1 MRVAI
6 VDDNAGIRRLLAE
19 VLTERAGVV
28 VVGYAPDGDEV
39 LEMVRAHDP
48 ELVIMDYSMP
58 RVNGVRASA
67 ALHAE
72 RPAVEIVAFT
82 STSDQAIVDA
92 FLMSGAR
99 THFDKTRIDEL
110 VDYVASRA
118 SVSDATAED

>member
-6 VDDNAGIRRLLAE
+6 VDDNSAIRKLLAE
-19 VLTERAGVV
+19 VLMEQAGVA
-28 VVGYAPDGDEV
+28 VVGYAHDGDEV

-48 ELVIMDYSMP
+48 ELVIMDYSME
-58 RVNGVRASA
+58 RVDGVTASA

-82 STSDQAIVDA
+82 STSDPAIVDA
-92 FLMSGAR
+92 FLMAGAR
-99 THFDKTRIDEL
+99 RHFDKMRFDDL

-118 SVSDATAED
+118 SE